1 MLEHFLGPQPLNP
14 STNGTRIS
22 LLNIETFCDKCHR
35 RNPFSAF
42 TASSREWGDSSE
54 QWDSAT
60 TSQSFHLSFKC
71 QGCQLAKVDFL
82 VTRRVMKLTISGRWP
97 IEKIKVPNHIPKW
110 VRKYYSVSAALHA
123 VNAGAKLFNK
133 SMEKLNEHYDVRRLF
148 KLHKLSN
155 TASENL

>member
-1 MLEHFLGPQPLNP
+1 MEHFLGPQPLNP

-22 LLNIETFCDKCHR
+22 LLNIETFCDKCR
-35 RNPFSAF
+35 RRKAFSAF

-54 QWDSAT
+54 QWDSAI

-71 QGCQLAKVDFL
+71 QGCQLATVDFL

-97 IEKIKVPNHIPKW
+97 IEKIKFPNHIPKW

-123 VNAGAKLFNK
+123 VNADAELFNK
-133 SMEKLNEHYDVRRLF
+133 SMEKLNEHYDVRRLL
-148 KLHKLSN
+148 KLHKSSN